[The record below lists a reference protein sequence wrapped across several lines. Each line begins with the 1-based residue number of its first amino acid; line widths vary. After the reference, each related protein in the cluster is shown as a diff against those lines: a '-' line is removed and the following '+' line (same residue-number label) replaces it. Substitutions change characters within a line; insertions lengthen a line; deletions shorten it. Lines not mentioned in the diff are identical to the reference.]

1 MNVAYLR
8 DVQKFR
14 ELFVAREK
22 YQYSYAKAFFRE
34 VWYGT
39 FYKRHARTACLLAV
53 ASTLKFMQLALDHWG
68 VRTKKHAE
76 LLDVYIAYNDDSEL

>member
-1 MNVAYLR
+1 MNVAHLC

-22 YQYSYAKAFFRE
+22 YQYFYAKAFFRE

-53 ASTLKFMQLALDHWG
+53 ASTLKFMQLALD
-68 VRTKKHAE
+68 
-76 LLDVYIAYNDDSEL
+76 Y